1 MKVDNK
7 DMLLYLVTDRTWLR
21 DKTLS
26 EIVELVIENGATF
39 IQLREKDME
48 HNRFRELAIEVKK
61 ITDRYKIPFVIND
74 DIDVAIE
81 VNADGVHIGQDDISL
96 IRAREIL
103 GKDKII
109 GVSVGNVDEAIKA
122 EREGADYLGV
132 GAIFSTTS
140 KSDAIDVGIRELKE
154 ITKAVDIP
162 VVAIGG
168 INENNIQQLRGSGVD
183 GIAVISA
190 ILAKEDIAKATRD
203 LFKLSKEVLY
213 EGGNI

>member
-21 DKTLS
+21 DKTLPGV
-26 EIVELVIENGATF
+26 VELAIENGATF
-39 IQLREKDME
+39 IQIREKDIE
-48 HNRFRELAIEVKK
+48 YNRFRELAIEVKR

-74 DIDVAIE
+74 NIDVAIE
-81 VNADGVHIGQDDISL
+81 VDADGVHIGQDDTSL
-96 IRAREIL
+96 IKAREIL

-109 GVSVGNVDEAIKA
+109 GVSVGNVDEAINA

-140 KSDAIDVGIRELKE
+140 KSDAIDVGIGQLKE

-168 INENNIQQLRGSGVD
+168 INEKNIQQLRGSGVD

-190 ILAKEDIAKATRD
+190 ILAKEDIAKATRE